1 MASKFDMALIQRWL
15 SPQGYQGFDAFI
27 ENLPSRV
34 SQTVLIAAGVAWAVG
49 GVGLVYANMQS
60 EKVAKLRDELLKTEA
75 LKPTVPTIAENS
87 VPVAEITAK
96 MDLIKKV
103 FKDLTITP
111 GEGSIII
118 SSEEP
123 KMYGAFLQTIYT
135 VMGLGDGYKIT
146 MKEMCQGRDCKTKS
160 NKPFLYASFDVKKLE
175 VKSTESPSG
184 G

>member
-1 MASKFDMALIQRWL
+1 MASKFDMALIKRWL
-15 SPQGYQGFDAFI
+15 SPEGYQGFDAFI

-34 SQTVLIAAGVAWAVG
+34 SQTVLIAAGVAWAIG
-49 GVGLVYANMQS
+49 GVGMVYANMQS
-60 EKVAKLRDELLKTEA
+60 EKVAKLRDELMKTEA
-75 LKPTVPTIAENS
+75 LKPMVPTIAENP
-87 VPVAEITAK
+87 VPATEITSK
-96 MDLIKKV
+96 MEMIKKV

-111 GEGSIII
+111 GEGTVII
-118 SSEEP
+118 SSEDP

-146 MKEMCQGRDCKTKS
+146 MKEMCQGRDCKLKS